1 MARGVFSVMGAPP
14 RQILPNNLAQG
25 RIDQDP
31 SVPCSQLRDSQDVCA
46 LNDMWRWQLDRFLDQ
61 MPTEG
66 LPLSILLW
74 ISQPV
79 EIGLVWKHLPKVRI
93 VIESM

>member
-14 RQILPNNLAQG
+14 RQILPNNLVQG

-31 SVPCSQLRDSQDVCA
+31 SVLSGQLRGRQDVCT
-46 LNDMWRWQLDRFLDQ
+46 LNDVLLWQLDRLLDQ
-61 MPTEG
+61 MSTEG
-66 LPLSILLW
+66 LPLDIPLW
-74 ISQPV
+74 ISQLI